1 MPLTFTQQS
10 VQRKLLKELSRSF
23 YLTLRILPSSLRAP
37 IGLAYLLAKAVDT
50 IIDSDLIPVQRRA
63 KYLLEFKSVLSTRSG
78 SQSILEINQEFQHKS
93 HQENERTLLNCLPE
107 LFSILDSKS
116 LNDQRRIRSLLT
128 ILCRGMEMDL
138 NFCLENDTEQR
149 VIFRDWTELDRY
161 TYYVAGCVG
170 EFWTEMLIAHTTSAN
185 EWDINE
191 MTGFGIRFGKALQL
205 TNILRDVSADLAVG
219 RCYLPQSELSK
230 INLTI
235 NDLLNPALGW
245 KSRSIMIKAVTVA
258 LDHYV
263 FAEKYLLRIP
273 RKSVRLR
280 LATLWPI
287 LIGLGTLAKISA
299 TGDWIDSSAPPRKV
313 TRKWVYLMLIGSP
326 IAVFSDKLLGIWI
339 SKLRKRVELNLDVSN
354 QPACG

>member
-1 MPLTFTQQS
+1 
-10 VQRKLLKELSRSF
+10 
-23 YLTLRILPSSLRAP
+23 
-37 IGLAYLLAKAVDT
+37 
-50 IIDSDLIPVQRRA
+50 
-63 KYLLEFKSVLSTRSG
+63 
-78 SQSILEINQEFQHKS
+78 
-93 HQENERTLLNCLPE
+93 
-107 LFSILDSKS
+107 
-116 LNDQRRIRSLLT
+116 
-128 ILCRGMEMDL
+128 MDL